1 MLPLRDHLPTRS
13 FPVVNYALMAVNV
26 VVFGVEAWLGAG
38 SSGPSSLDEWALV
51 PTRLVAHPMAS
62 APTLLTHMFLHG
74 SLAHGAGNMLFLWIF
89 GDNVED
95 ALGHA
100 RYVLF
105 YLACGMVAALAQV
118 AVSPHA
124 TVPMLGASGAISG
137 VLAAYG
143 VLYPRS
149 PITVVNPI
157 PLLWIFWGLF
167 ISLPA
172 WFVILEFFAANLWKC
187 IPALQR
193 TGRGGLRGPRRGIL
207 GRAGPLALAPHPG
220 ARRLRSVGAMAPAA
234 GIPLTKVPAD
244 RGGDGGVDGKPDG
257 ILAAVVRA
265 PRVLAH

>member
-74 SLAHGAGNMLFLWIF
+74 SLAHVAGNMLFLWIF

-172 WFVILEFFAANLWKC
+172 WFVILEFFAANLWNAFQ
-187 IPALQR
+187 PSSAP
-193 TGRGGLRGPRRGIL
+193 GGVAFVAHVGGFL
-207 GRAGPLALAPHPG
+207 AGLALLPL
-220 ARRLRSVGAMAPAA
+220 LRTREPVDYDPWERWL
-234 GIPLTKVPAD
+234 PP
-244 RGGDGGVDGKPDG
+244 RGS
-257 ILAAVVRA
+257 R
-265 PRVLAH
+265 